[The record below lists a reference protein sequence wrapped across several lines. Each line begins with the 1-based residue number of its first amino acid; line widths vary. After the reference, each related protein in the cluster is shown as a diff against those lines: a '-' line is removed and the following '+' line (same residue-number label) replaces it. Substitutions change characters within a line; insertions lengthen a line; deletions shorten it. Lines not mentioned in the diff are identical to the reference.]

1 MINQFYKL
9 LIMDLRRLEVFLAV
23 VDDGTFTGAA
33 DVLGVSQPAVSQSIR
48 ALEAELGT
56 PLFHRLGR
64 EVRLTDAGTAL
75 CEPARLAR
83 RDVEVAR
90 AAVQSVR
97 GLLSGRLE
105 LACLPTLAASPLAAL
120 VGDFRRRHEAVSVL
134 LLDPDDID
142 DVLELVRSG
151 TCELGIVADCDV
163 GVLCAIPLE
172 AQEFYAILPPGNTP
186 RDAIAVEELA
196 DMPMVAPPVG
206 SSSRK
211 LLDDVLART
220 GRTPRVVVE
229 TAQREALLPLV
240 LAGAG
245 AALVPSV
252 LAEVGR
258 AIGCVICRVQPSIGR
273 DVLLVYRDAVLSPAA
288 AAFVALAREGQ
299 AR

>member
-1 MINQFYKL
+1 
-9 LIMDLRRLEVFLAV
+9 MDLRRLEVFLAV
-23 VDDGTFTGAA
+23 VDDGSFTGAA
-33 DVLGVSQPAVSQSIR
+33 DELGISQPAVSQSIR
-48 ALEAELGT
+48 ALEDELGA

-97 GLLSGRLE
+97 GLLAGRLE

-120 VGDFRRRHEAVSVL
+120 VGEFRRRHAAVSMQL
-134 LLDPDDID
+134 FDPDDID
-142 DVLELVRSG
+142 DVLELVRTG

-163 GVLCAIPLE
+163 GALRSIDLE
-172 AQEFYAILPPGNTP
+172 AQEFLAILPPGSAPHDTI
-186 RDAIAVEELA
+186 AIGQLA

-211 LLDDVLART
+211 LLDDVLARD
-220 GRTPRVVVE
+220 GRAPHVVVE

-245 AALVPSV
+245 AALVPSS
-252 LAEVGR
+252 LADVAR
-258 AIGCVICRVQPSIGR
+258 ALGCVTCRVRPRIGR
-273 DVLLVYRDAVLSPAA
+273 DVLLVHRDAVLSPAA
-288 AAFVALAREGQ
+288 AAFVTVARESR

>member
-1 MINQFYKL
+1 
-9 LIMDLRRLEVFLAV
+9 MDLRRLEVFLAV

-33 DVLGVSQPAVSQSIR
+33 DVLGISQPAVSQSIR

-64 EVRLTDAGTAL
+64 EVRLTDAGEAL
-75 CEPARLAR
+75 CGPARLAR
-83 RDVEVAR
+83 RDVLVAR

-97 GLLSGRLE
+97 DLLSGRLE

-120 VGDFRRRHEAVSVL
+120 VGDFRRRHDAVSMQ

-142 DVLELVRSG
+142 DVLDLVRTG

-163 GVLCAIPLE
+163 GALCAIPLE
-172 AQEFYAILPPGNTP
+172 AQEFLAILPPGSAA
-186 RDAIAVEELA
+186 RDAIAVDELA

-211 LLDDVLART
+211 LLDDVFARNH
-220 GRTPRVVVE
+220 RAPHVVVE

-245 AALVPSV
+245 AALVPSA
-252 LAEVGR
+252 LADVAR
-258 AIGCVICRVQPSIGR
+258 TLGCVTCPVRPSIGR
-273 DVLLVYRDAVLSPAA
+273 DVLLVHRDAALTPAA
-288 AAFVALAREGQ
+288 AAFVALAREGHP
-299 AR
+299 R